1 MSVELSSDQIVRTAS
16 LRNPAQE
23 DAPMPDN
30 FRPSL
35 RSTARIA
42 GHPIHPMLVPF
53 PIACF
58 VGVFLT
64 DLVYWRTADMLWAD
78 FSTWLVTVGLIMAC
92 LAAIAGLIDFL
103 SSRSIRLQP
112 PAWPHAI
119 GNVVVLI
126 LATLNMLVHT
136 RDAWTSVFPWGL
148 ILSTVV
154 VLILLFTGWMGWSM
168 VDRYGV
174 GVAK

>member
-1 MSVELSSDQIVRTAS
+1 
-16 LRNPAQE
+16 
-23 DAPMPDN
+23 MPDN

-92 LAAIAGLIDFL
+92 LAAIAGLVDFL
-103 SSRSIRLQP
+103 SR
-112 PAWPHAI
+112 
-119 GNVVVLI
+119 
-126 LATLNMLVHT
+126 
-136 RDAWTSVFPWGL
+136 
-148 ILSTVV
+148 
-154 VLILLFTGWMGWSM
+154 
-168 VDRYGV
+168 
-174 GVAK
+174 